1 MTTTTLPDLNIEA
14 GGHVTRYYEIG
25 SGPTVLLIHGS
36 GPGVTALANWRFL
49 IPDLAREFHVL
60 APDVLGFGYSARP
73 NGMRYSKKVWVD
85 HLLAFLDAKHVEKCS
100 IVGNSMGGALAIALA
115 ICRPSIV
122 HRLLLMGSAGLLFP
136 LTAGLDAVWGYEPS
150 LGSMRSL
157 IADHFAYDKSIVTD
171 DLVRMR
177 FEASVQPGFHE
188 SYRTMFPAPR
198 QRGIDD
204 LASDPS
210 AIGNI
215 SAPTLLVHGR
225 DDQVIPLDVSLQ
237 LLDLIPNAQLHVY
250 NRCGHWTQIE
260 RKTSFNALAAAFLNG
275 DLA

>member
-1 MTTTTLPDLNIEA
+1 VTTAAIPDLNIEA
-14 GGHVTRYYEIG
+14 GGRDTHYHEVG

-73 NGMRYSKKVWVD
+73 EGIRYSKDIWVE
-85 HLLAFLDAKHVEKCS
+85 HLLAFLDSKNVEKCS
-100 IVGNSMGGALAIALA
+100 IVGNSMGGALALALA
-115 ICRPSIV
+115 IRRPAMID
-122 HRLLLMGSAGLLFP
+122 RLLLMGSVGLSFSI
-136 LTAGLDAVWGYEPS
+136 TAGLDAVWGYEPS
-150 LGSMRSL
+150 VESMRSL
-157 IADHFAYDKSIVTD
+157 ISDHFAYDKSIASD

-188 SYRTMFPAPR
+188 SYRSMFPNPR

-210 AIGNI
+210 EIGQI

-225 DDQVIPLDVSLQ
+225 DDRVIPLDVSLR

-250 NRCGHWTQIE
+250 NRCGHWTQLE
-260 RKTSFNALAAAFLNG
+260 RKSSFHALAAAFLRG
-275 DLA
+275 HLP